1 MKLLRKVLRHFL
13 FIDIQNFLWTIS
25 IFSSFDRET
34 VNNTTNSQRE
44 SSWQN
49 ETKSIGK
56 PQYISPLKLY
66 WIKRKWKCISSYSRW
81 YRSVSCCFINLERV
95 CFHLKGICGWIPFHP
110 VEQRRICAFWLIN
123 YFCYWLMYLLLCYLL
138 KLYKKLNLR
147 K

>member
-1 MKLLRKVLRHFL
+1 MWCKITRYFVQKISLKDILKLFCNVLRHFL

-25 IFSSFDRET
+25 ICFSFDRET

-66 WIKRKWKCISSYSRW
+66 WIERNGNVYLVTQDDIEVCLVASLTWKEYA
-81 YRSVSCCFINLERV
+81 FI
-95 CFHLKGICGWIPFHP
+95 
-110 VEQRRICAFWLIN
+110 
-123 YFCYWLMYLLLCYLL
+123 
-138 KLYKKLNLR
+138 
-147 K
+147 